1 MSIHTVLVVDDDK
14 TILEIITQALQYDGY
29 AVITAENGE
38 SGLEKLAEHNIQ
50 LVISDQK
57 MPGMTGLDFLA
68 KVKQEYPEVLT
79 IMLTGYADVEMAMDA
94 INNTGVYKFLVKPIN
109 IADLRVT
116 VKRAFEL
123 GQLVSERDEL
133 VERIKTHEAKLKA
146 LEKKHPGI
154 TMVERDEDGTVILDL
169 DD

>member
-1 MSIHTVLVVDDDK
+1 MSTHTILVVDDDK

-68 KVKQEYPEVLT
+68 KVKQQNPEVLT
-79 IMLTGYADVEMAMDA
+79 IMLTGYADVEIAMDA
-94 INNTGVYKFLVKPIN
+94 INKTGVYKFLVKPIN
-109 IADLRVT
+109 VADLRVT
-116 VKRAFEL
+116 VKRALEL

-154 TMVERDEDGTVILDL
+154 TIVERDEDGTVILDL